1 MRPPEAAAVALKKL
15 LTQPKAQEGWWGP
28 LLAGEQ
34 PCLGWGFV
42 SPGIPT
48 GAWCP
53 HADSPVQPA
62 PRCRCHSPFSREM
75 QTTIRQMCTS
85 ARRVCV
91 LGSALP
97 CRLGAVH
104 GTKER
109 REQGLASA
117 AAPLH
122 FGQGLLL
129 GTGTPAWHHSALG
142 QHQTLDAFARH
153 QRIGSESLAKGI
165 IASLA
170 YK

>member
-62 PRCRCHSPFSREM
+62 PRCRCHSPFSRGDADHHQADVHQRATSLCFGKCPSM
-75 QTTIRQMCTS
+75 SPGSSAWHQGAQGAGAGISCCT
-85 ARRVCV
+85 
-91 LGSALP
+91 
-97 CRLGAVH
+97 
-104 GTKER
+104 
-109 REQGLASA
+109 LAFW
-117 AAPLH
+117 P
-122 FGQGLLL
+122 
-129 GTGTPAWHHSALG
+129 GTPAWHRDSC
-142 QHQTLDAFARH
+142 
-153 QRIGSESLAKGI
+153 LAPLCTGP
-165 IASLA
+165 APNP
-170 YK
+170 